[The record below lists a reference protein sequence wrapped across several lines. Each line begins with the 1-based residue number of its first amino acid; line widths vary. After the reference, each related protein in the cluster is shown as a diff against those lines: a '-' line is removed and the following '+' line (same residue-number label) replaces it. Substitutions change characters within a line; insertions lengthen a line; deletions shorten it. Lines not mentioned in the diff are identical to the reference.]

1 MSKITN
7 EKEITLNRPG
17 LISAFKRYFTTYEK
31 IWMAVIFVLT
41 LVMALI
47 FPEEDVRDGN
57 GVIIASG
64 LVLTILYLFDTL
76 IGCLCELLFSKQDK
90 RAFLIYNIVEV
101 IEITAMILL
110 RTRFASMAVALFYWI
125 PAHTLGYF
133 QWRKH
138 KDRKD
143 SRITEVRGL
152 KVWQTVLIFVVTI
165 VWTVGFGYLIAAYS
179 PETDFYS
186 SDLIMKIVAYLDACL
201 SIMSIIDGILMF
213 FRSRESWWTWYLYII
228 IETVVNILSGQ
239 WILLV
244 YKFGYVT
251 NTTYGLIK
259 WTKYIKAQKE
269 E

>member
-1 MSKITN
+1 MSEVSTVKSNKSI
-7 EKEITLNRPG
+7 
-17 LISAFKRYFTTYEK
+17 FKRLNEYFNTYEK
-31 IWMAVIFVLT
+31 VWMLVIVILT
-41 LVMALI
+41 LVMSILL
-47 FPEEDVRDGN
+47 PEEDVHDEN
-57 GVIIASG
+57 GIVIASG
-64 LVLTILYLFDTL
+64 LVLTILYLFDSI
-76 IGCLCELLFSKQDK
+76 IGCLCELLFSKQNK
-90 RAFLIYNIVEV
+90 IAFLIYNVVEV

-133 QWRKH
+133 QWRRH
-138 KDRKD
+138 KDKKD
-143 SRITEVRGL
+143 ETKTVVRGL
-152 KVWQTVLIFVVTI
+152 KTWQTILIFAVTI

-186 SDLIMKIVAYLDACL
+186 SNMIMKVVAYLDACL

-228 IETVVNILSGQ
+228 VETVVNILSGQ

-244 YKFGYVT
+244 YKFGYIT

-259 WTKYIKAQKE
+259 WTKYIKEQKKE
-269 E
+269 